1 MAPTLAHHFC
11 AFCDQPGHR
20 TLPAM
25 LSCKRHARQA
35 LPAFI
40 QAHHGLSRRRPTG
53 AICRNLFYPL
63 PDRAAHCA
71 APRHGRGG
79 IERQRHH
86 VSDRAPGRGGCPEM
100 ARHPGFL
107 GQNSGPLLRLSRNF
121 RTRARTAGIT
131 AGKPSGPDAEFGKR
145 MAPVKAPVKGL
156 GRLDQRLGQDAPTAG
171 RAVPLCPAV
180 MCRKSSM

>member
-1 MAPTLAHHFC
+1 MALTLAHHFC
-11 AFCDQPGHR
+11 AFCDQPAHR
-20 TLPAM
+20 TLPAI

-40 QAHHGLSRRRPTG
+40 RAHHDLSGDRPTG
-53 AICRNLFYPL
+53 AISRNLFYPL

-71 APRHGRGG
+71 APRHGRGALNG
-79 IERQRHH
+79 NATMSATGPRGEAG
-86 VSDRAPGRGGCPEM
+86 APKWP
-100 ARHPGFL
+100 ATPVFL
-107 GQNSGPLLRLSRNF
+107 GQNSGPLLKLSRSF

-131 AGKPSGPDAEFGKR
+131 AGKPSGPETEFGKR